1 MPRHSVSDD
10 IVAAARRVI
19 EETQEIDRDI
29 FALEQRIATRKAT
42 VSRLALLVDVN
53 LDVVMN
59 GGDPI
64 AIEEAVLLD
73 VYLAGDEGATRP
85 HLRAAMR
92 HRYGPHVGTLHLDS
106 ALQGLL
112 DRSRIVESDGLFF
125 PPRRRRDT
133 TGASSRPATLKER
146 VMAILEEHGGPL
158 KTAEI
163 SRIFAR
169 EGVTHSVHVL
179 SPILTRLVRD
189 GRVRHEGK
197 HYSVVP
203 IKEAADKLVNSHP
216 ETEDLKKSSFIRRF
230 PHIWPFCCIGR
241 LSPIQKLDAQPAP
254 QQRSSANVQSC
265 P

>member
-29 FALEQRIATRKAT
+29 FMLEQRIATRKGT
-42 VSRLALLVDVN
+42 VSRLAHLVDVN
-53 LDVVMN
+53 LDVVMS
-59 GGDPI
+59 GGDPM
-64 AIEEAVLLD
+64 AIEDAVLLD
-73 VYLAGDEGATRP
+73 VFLAGDEGATRA

-112 DRSRIVESDGLFF
+112 DRSRVVESKGLFF
-125 PPRRRRDT
+125 PPIRRRDT

-169 EGVTHSVHVL
+169 QGVTHSVHVL

-203 IKEAADKLVNSHP
+203 IEEAANELVKSHP
-216 ETEDLKKSSFIRRF
+216 ETED
-230 PHIWPFCCIGR
+230 
-241 LSPIQKLDAQPAP
+241 
-254 QQRSSANVQSC
+254 
-265 P
+265 